1 TIGDLFCLVNLH
13 VYYTYVF
20 SKWLLTSFNHK
31 GNTVLVAPASGFYG
45 ERNLGKSLIRIAFVL
60 DIERLKE
67 SVIIL
72 EKALVSYPHTL
83 ILKENP

>member
-1 TIGDLFCLVNLH
+1 MAINLVQ
-13 VYYTYVF
+13 
-20 SKWLLTSFNHK
+20 SQGK
-31 GNTVLVAPASGFYG
+31 TVMVAPASGFYG